1 MSQASSQ
8 AAAPRRGSGRQPSAH
23 HNKFFWAWGEWV
35 VTRPKLALS
44 LSLFTALAS
53 LFLIIPAPPMDS
65 SQAGEAAQQTPQSA
79 LTPLLELRR
88 ELFGLN
94 GITIDT
100 SVEAFSNPDDPA
112 QLALER
118 YRDQFGRDDHFM
130 VMVEGEV
137 FSVPFLKRL
146 EALHKELA
154 GLNIEVKSLGERK
167 TDRLK
172 KRLSPEQLKG
182 LEGDGA
188 NQATSALAK
197 DGPAEA
203 RLAEED
209 SFGEEE
215 GFGEAFGEE
224 EGEDAW
230 GDEGGGTVIEE
241 VTSLINAR
249 RTAGTADGIVVG
261 EWCEPFPT
269 EETMGR
275 FKEEALADSSLVG
288 QVLGARGTHT
298 VIMLRANF
306 MSEDDSI
313 LVNEAIREIAQRYH
327 SDSFKVSMAGLPEM
341 NATLKTS
348 LLSTMRLLL
357 MLSVVL
363 MLAVLSF
370 QFRHLLGVV
379 PPMIVVGI
387 SALNTFGVMA
397 LTGMPVTMLSNILPA
412 FIFCVGI
419 GDSVHILSV
428 YRDHFKVHHDSP
440 RAVVETIATTGTPV
454 LFTSLTTVVGLL
466 SFRFASIPAIQEMGT
481 AGAFGVAAACLHSL
495 LFLPV
500 LLSYNRRAYLG
511 VEPLELDHEAE
522 AEAQEL
528 AEGDHTQAEI
538 SETEREMLSG
548 RQDWIDRFIKL
559 CADSRAGLTERLE
572 PRPETEGEARRRKL
586 TLITGALLTLVAA
599 YGATQLRVWHNP
611 LVWLP
616 ESKPT
621 KQTFDVMDREIGGT
635 ANIQLLVEGGERGVK
650 DIELLKG
657 LEALEAH
664 IKSYRHPTEGAIVGS
679 AMSVNDIVKETRR
692 ALKGGEQSA
701 YRLPDDN
708 TELAQLLFLFENT
721 GPDQLRRLA
730 SNDLKRSQVTLRL
743 KWLEATSYIP
753 LTEHIS
759 AGIQEHIPAHAKV
772 EPTGSV
778 YTLVSTV
785 GRLLLDL
792 IKSFGAALAVI
803 TLIMIFM
810 LRGLKLGALSMIPN
824 LMPILWLMGLM
835 GFVGI
840 PVDMNNILIA
850 SIAIG
855 LAVDDT
861 IHLLHHYRV
870 YYEHERDPHRA
881 IALALQHS
889 GRAMLSTS
897 VILSMGFFAYMA
909 SDMGNIR
916 IFGMLIGLSASL
928 AMLIDL
934 IFAPALIRSL
944 YPRPRLSQEA
954 TGRSS

>member
-1 MSQASSQ
+1 MSIALSS
-8 AAAPRRGSGRQPSAH
+8 PSDRRPSAH
-23 HNKFFWAWGEWV
+23 HNRFFWTWGEWV
-35 VTRPKLALS
+35 VAHPKS
-44 LSLFTALAS
+44 ALAISLCSALLS
-53 LFLIIPAPPMDS
+53 LFLIIPTPPEFT
-65 SQAGEAAQQTPQSA
+65 QEATLPETSVDLSLPQRI
-79 LTPLLELRR
+79 LKTVLDIRHDI
-88 ELFGLN
+88 FGLN
-94 GITIDT
+94 GLAVDT
-100 SVEAFSNPDDPA
+100 SVEAFSNPQDPA
-112 QLALER
+112 QRSLER
-118 YRDQFGRDDHFM
+118 YRDQFGRDDHFI
-130 VMVEGEV
+130 VLVEGEV

-146 EALHKELA
+146 QELHQELE

-167 TDRLK
+167 IDRLK
-172 KRLSPEQLKG
+172 RRL
-182 LEGDGA
+182 
-188 NQATSALAK
+188 T
-197 DGPAEA
+197 
-203 RLAEED
+203 AEELKELAHQD
-209 SFGEEE
+209 QTTQESRKAVTNLSTTGITLEDGFGDE
-215 GFGEAFGEE
+215 FGEA

-230 GDEGGGTVIEE
+230 GNEGGGTVIEE

-249 RTAGTADGIVVG
+249 RTFGTEDGIIVG
-261 EWCEPFPT
+261 EWCDPFPT
-269 EETMGR
+269 EENMAS
-275 FKEEALADSSLVG
+275 FKQRALADPSLVG
-288 QVLGARGTHT
+288 QVLGAHGTHT
-298 VIMLRANF
+298 VLMLRANF

-313 LVNEAIREIAQRYH
+313 RVNEAIRTVAQRYH
-327 SDSFKVSMAGLPEM
+327 NDTFKVSMAGLPEM
-341 NATLKTS
+341 NGTLKS
-348 LLSTMRLLL
+348 SIFATMRLLL
-357 MLSVVL
+357 ILSIILMITVL
-363 MLAVLSF
+363 IF
-370 QFRHLLGVV
+370 QFRHPLGVI

-387 SALNTFGVMA
+387 SALNTFGIMA

-419 GDSVHILSV
+419 GDSVHLLSV

-466 SFRFASIPAIQEMGT
+466 SFRFASIPAIQDMGT

-495 LFLPV
+495 LFLPA
-500 LLSYNRRAYLG
+500 LLSYNKRTYLG
-511 VEPLELDHEAE
+511 VEPLA
-522 AEAQEL
+522 L
-528 AEGDHTQAEI
+528 AELNEDNVSEGEHTQAEI

-548 RQDWIDRFIKL
+548 RRDWIDRFIHL
-559 CADSRAGLTERLE
+559 CADSRAGLNEALK
-572 PRPETEGEARRRKL
+572 PSPETPRQRQRRQL
-586 TLITGALLTLVAA
+586 TLLIGALLTLIAA
-599 YGATQLRVWHNP
+599 YGATQLQVWHNP

-621 KQTFDVMDREIGGT
+621 KATFDLMDREIGGT
-635 ANIQLLVEGGERGVK
+635 ANIQLLVEGGARGVK
-650 DIELLKG
+650 DVELLKG
-657 LEALEAH
+657 LDALEKH
-664 IKSYRHPTEGAIVGS
+664 IQAYRHPTEGQIVGS
-679 AMSVNDIVKETRR
+679 SMSVNDIVKETRR
-692 ALKGGEQSA
+692 ALHGGAQEA
-701 YRLPDDN
+701 YRLPDDD

-743 KWLEATSYIP
+743 KWLEATSYLA
-753 LTEHIS
+753 LTDHI
-759 AGIQEHIPAHAKV
+759 AEGIQKHIPSHANV

-792 IKSFGAALAVI
+792 IKSFGAALIVI
-803 TLIMIFM
+803 TIIMMVM

-840 PVDMNNILIA
+840 PIDMNNILIA

-870 YYEHERDPHRA
+870 YYQHEQDPHRA

-916 IFGMLIGLSASL
+916 TFGMLIGLSASL

-934 IFAPALIRSL
+934 VFAPALVRTF
-944 YPRPRLSQEA
+944 YPRPLLNQQ
-954 TGRSS
+954 

>member
-1 MSQASSQ
+1 MSDTPSAPQ
-8 AAAPRRGSGRQPSAH
+8 PRRPSAH

-35 VTRPKLALS
+35 VAHPKLAISIS
-44 LSLFTALAS
+44 LCTALFS
-53 LFLIIPAPPMDS
+53 LFLILPAPPEVAQTGAEADS
-65 SQAGEAAQQTPQSA
+65 QPRSLPQRLLLPVLEA
-79 LTPLLELRR
+79 RR
-88 ELFGLN
+88 EIFGLN
-94 GITIDT
+94 GLSVDT
-100 SVEAFSNPDDPA
+100 SVEAFSNPQDPT
-112 QLALER
+112 QRSLER
-118 YRDQFGRDDHFM
+118 YRDQFGRDDHFI
-130 VMVEGEV
+130 VLVEGEV
-137 FSVPFLKRL
+137 FSVPFLERL
-146 EALHKELA
+146 QALHKELE

-167 TDRLK
+167 MDRLK
-172 KRLSPEQLKG
+172 RRLTPEELSSITSQR
-182 LEGDGA
+182 GA
-188 NQATSALAK
+188 QATQGRAPPTATGELLELPA
-197 DGPAEA
+197 DGFAG
-203 RLAEED
+203 D
-209 SFGEEE
+209 
-215 GFGEAFGEE
+215 FGEE

-249 RTAGTADGIVVG
+249 RTYGTSDGLVVG
-261 EWCEPFPT
+261 EWCDPFPT
-269 EETMGR
+269 SETMAR
-275 FKEEALADSSLVG
+275 FKEEALADASLVG
-288 QVLGARGTHT
+288 QVLGARGLHT
-298 VIMLRANF
+298 VLMLRANF

-313 LVNEAIREIAQRYH
+313 RVNEAIREVAQRYH
-327 SDSFKVSMAGLPEM
+327 NDSFKVAMAGLPEM

-348 LLSTMRLLL
+348 IFSTMRLLL
-357 MLSVVL
+357 VLSVILMIGVL
-363 MLAVLSF
+363 IF
-370 QFRHLLGVV
+370 QFRHPLGVV

-419 GDSVHILSV
+419 GDSVHLLSV

-454 LFTSLTTVVGLL
+454 FFTSLTTVVGLL
-466 SFRFASIPAIQEMGT
+466 SFKFASIPAIQDMGV
-481 AGAFGVAAACLHSL
+481 AGAFGVAAACTHSL

-500 LLSYNRRAYLG
+500 LLCYNRRAYLG
-511 VEPLELDHEAE
+511 VEPLPM
-522 AEAQEL
+522 
-528 AEGDHTQAEI
+528 AEGSEGEMGDEAHTQAEI
-538 SETEREMLSG
+538 SETEKEMLNG
-548 RQDWIDRFIKL
+548 RRDWIDRFINL
-559 CADSRAGLTERLE
+559 CADSRAGLNERLE
-572 PRPETEGEARRRKL
+572 PSPESPQERRRRRL
-586 TLITGALLTLVAA
+586 TLATGALLTLIAA

-621 KQTFDVMDREIGGT
+621 KATFDLMDREIGGT
-635 ANIQLLVEGGERGVK
+635 ANIQLLVEGGPRGIK
-650 DIELLKG
+650 DVELLKG
-657 LEALEAH
+657 LEALERH
-664 IKSYRHPTEGAIVGS
+664 IQAYRHPTEGQIVGS

-692 ALKGGEQSA
+692 ALNEGRQAS
-701 YRLPDDN
+701 YQLPDHD

-721 GPDQLRRLA
+721 GPEQLRRLA
-730 SNDLKRSQVTLRL
+730 SNDLKRAQVTLRL
-743 KWLEATSYIP
+743 KWLEATSYLA
-753 LTEHIS
+753 LTDHIS
-759 AGIQEHIPAHAKV
+759 AGIKEHIPSHANV

-792 IKSFGAALAVI
+792 IRSFGAALIVI
-803 TLIMIFM
+803 TLIMIIM

-861 IHLLHHYRV
+861 IHLLHHFRV
-870 YYEHERDPHRA
+870 YHQHERDPHRA

-916 IFGMLIGLSASL
+916 TFGMLIGLSASL

-934 IFAPALIRSL
+934 VFAPALVRTL
-944 YPRPRLSQEA
+944 YARPLLSEQKV
-954 TGRSS
+954 